1 MYEQIQILNKFKTGS
16 EKNLQSFFG
25 KNVIKNIK
33 ICDIY
38 RFNKSLGQ
46 KDYLL
51 ACELL
56 HNPISQELFSRKNI
70 HEILKK
76 FGNFSWILEI
86 GYLSGVTDNLGNTA
100 TEIVCEKLRLKQ
112 NSFKISSSQLFLI
125 STNNKSVIKK
135 IANEYSNVL
144 VNKIVL
150 KSFKEFIK
158 DKTDILEQHTN
169 GFKDRSITRSV
180 NLNLSETNLK
190 KIGKEGIK
198 DERGK
203 RRGTLGLDVQ
213 SLKAIKRYFNVKGR
227 KPKDI
232 EIETLAQTWS
242 EHCKHKIFSSK
253 IDNLKKGLFDTY
265 IKGATN
271 KIIKKRKDDFCISLF
286 SDNAGGISF
295 DKNWVVC
302 HKVETHNT
310 PSALDPFGGS
320 LTGITGVNRDCIG
333 FGKGAKP
340 ICNTYGFCF
349 SYPDSNHE
357 LYRSRNKKNKL
368 LSSRFIINGVISGV
382 RVGGNC
388 SGIPTP
394 QGFVYFDDGYSAKP
408 LVFCGTVGLIPKK
421 IKGKFAHFKK
431 ARPGDKILMI
441 GGRVGKDG
449 IHGATFSS
457 EELDTRSPVTAVQIG
472 DPITQK
478 KFSDAIIKELRDK
491 NLYNSITDNGA
502 GGLSSSVGEMAKES
516 GGFIVDLDLVPLKYP
531 GLQPWEIWI
540 SESQERMTMAV
551 STKNQKK
558 VIQLLNKR
566 GVEASVIGKFVKK
579 NKAIVRYKN
588 KEILNMDMN
597 FLHEG
602 YPRKLLK
609 SRKPLIVQTKS
620 VQIKISNHKR
630 ALLKILSSPNITSKE
645 FISSQYDHEV
655 QGTSVIKPLQGIGKV
670 FSDSTVIK
678 PLFNSDKCVGV
689 SQGIYPNYTN
699 IDAYN
704 MAACSIDTA
713 VRNLI
718 VAGCELSN
726 IALLDNFC
734 WCSPENSEKLYQLK
748 MAAKACYDLSLTF
761 ETPFISGKDSMY
773 NDFNGYDKK
782 NNKVKISIP
791 PTLLISSIGIIKSYK
806 ELLTITPQN
815 TNDFVYVIGRTGN
828 EMGGSEFAK
837 VFGLKNF
844 NVPKVYK
851 ESAKENYNNFIK
863 ANRDKLISSAISVG
877 MGGLAVA
884 LSKMSIASQKGLKI
898 NFSNINTIN
907 NNETDDNHILFSE
920 SQSRIVVTVN
930 SSKKNK
936 FESYFK
942 KNQLSLIGRVIKNKK
957 IVFTTA
963 NKDRFEIGI
972 DLLNNKYK
980 RDLFNK

>member
-1 MYEQIQILNKFKTGS
+1 MHEQIQILNKFKTGS

-516 GGFIVDLDLVPLKYP
+516 GGFIVDLDLVPLKYA

-620 VQIKISNHKR
+620 AQIKISNHKR

-704 MAACSIDTA
+704 MAACCIDTA

-718 VAGCELSN
+718 VVGCELST

-748 MAAKACYDLSLTF
+748 MASKACYDLSLTF

-773 NDFNGYDKK
+773 NDFNGYDKRNRK
-782 NNKVKISIP
+782 IKISIP
-791 PTLLISSIGIIKSYK
+791 PTLLISSIGIIKSYNN
-806 ELLTITPQN
+806 LLTIVPQAIE
-815 TNDFVYVIGRTGN
+815 DLVYIIGTTGN

-837 VFGLKNF
+837 IFDFKND
-844 NVPKVYK
+844 NVPQVYK
-851 ESAKENYNNFIK
+851 KTAKVNYINFSK
-863 ANRDKLISSAISVG
+863 ANHNKLIASAISVG
-877 MGGLAVA
+877 IGGLAIA
-884 LSKMSIASQKGLKI
+884 LSKMAIASQKGLKV
-898 NFSNINTIN
+898 NLSNINTIN
-907 NNETDDNHILFSE
+907 REIDNNHILFYE

-930 SSKKNK
+930 PSNKKK

-942 KNQLSLIGRVIKNKK
+942 KNQLSLIGKIIKSKK
-957 IVFTTA
+957 IVCMMC
-963 NKDRFEIGI
+963 NKDEFEVDISS
-972 DLLNNKYK
+972 LNNKYK
-980 RDLFNK
+980 QDLFN

>member
-1 MYEQIQILNKFKTGS
+1 MYSQIQILNKFKTGR
-16 EKNLQSFFG
+16 EKNLQLFFG
-25 KNVIKNIK
+25 KSLIKNIK

-38 RFNKSLGQ
+38 RFNRNLN
-46 KDYLL
+46 KDDYPL

-56 HNPISQELFSRKNI
+56 SNPVSQQVFSKNNT
-70 HEILKK
+70 EKILKK

-86 GYLSGVTDNLGNTA
+86 GYLPGVTDNLGNTA
-100 TEIVCEKLRLKQ
+100 TEIICEKLNFNQ
-112 NSFKISSSQLFLI
+112 NNFKIRSSQLYLLLT
-125 STNNKSVIKK
+125 SNKSIISD
-135 IANEYSNVL
+135 IAKECSNSL
-144 VNKIVL
+144 VNKITL
-150 KSFKEFIK
+150 KSFKEFVK
-158 DKTDILEQHTN
+158 GKNNLLEQHIDSLEN
-169 GFKDRSITRSV
+169 KYITKSV
-180 NLNLSETNLK
+180 NLNLSESSLK
-190 KIGKEGIK
+190 KIAKEGIK
-198 DERGK
+198 DEKGK

-213 SLKAIKRYFNVKGR
+213 SLKAIKSYFDIKGR
-227 KPKDI
+227 KPRDI

-242 EHCKHKIFSSK
+242 EHCKHKIFSSR
-253 IDNLKKGLFDTY
+253 IDNVKKGLFDTY
-265 IKGATN
+265 IKGATRE
-271 KIIKKRKDDFCISLF
+271 IIKKRKDNFCVSLF

-310 PSALDPFGGS
+310 PSALDPFGGA

-349 SYPDSNHE
+349 SNPNKDYA
-357 LYRSRNKKNKL
+357 LYRSKNKKDGL
-368 LSSRFIINGVISGV
+368 LSPRFIINGVISGV
-382 RVGGNC
+382 KVGGNC

-421 IKGKFAHFKK
+421 IKGKFTHIKK
-431 ARPGDKILMI
+431 ARPGDNILMI

-457 EELDTRSPVTAVQIG
+457 EELDTLSPVTAVQIG

-491 NLYNSITDNGA
+491 DLYNSLTDNGA

-516 GGFIVDLDLVPLKYP
+516 GGFIVELDLVPLKYP

-551 STKNQKK
+551 SSKNLKK
-558 VIQLLNKR
+558 VIHLLNKR
-566 GVEASVIGKFVKK
+566 GVEATVIGKFIKK
-579 NKAIVRYKN
+579 NKAIVRYKK
-588 KEILNMDMN
+588 KEILSMDMN

-602 YPRKLLK
+602 YPRKFLK
-609 SRKPLIVQTKS
+609 SKKPLFIQTKS
-620 VQIKISNHKR
+620 VHIKTKNYKNT
-630 ALLKILSSPNITSKE
+630 LLKILSSPNITSKE

-678 PLFNSDKCVGV
+678 PLFNSNKCIGL

-704 MAACSIDTA
+704 MAACCIDTA
-713 VRNLI
+713 IRNLI
-718 VAGCELSN
+718 VTGCDLST

-748 MAAKACYDLSLTF
+748 MAAKACYDLSLAF

-773 NDFNGYDKK
+773 NDFNGYDKRNRK
-782 NNKVKISIP
+782 IKISIP
-791 PTLLISSIGIIKSYK
+791 PTLLISSIGIIKSYNN
-806 ELLTITPQN
+806 LLTIVPQ
-815 TNDFVYVIGRTGN
+815 TVDDLVYIIGKTGN
-828 EMGGSEFAK
+828 EIGGSEFAK
-837 VFGLKNF
+837 IFAINNN
-844 NVPKVYK
+844 NVPQVYK
-851 ESAKENYNNFIK
+851 ETAKENYNCFSK
-863 ANRDKLISSAISVG
+863 ANQNKLITSAISVG
-877 MGGLAVA
+877 IGGLGIA
-884 LSKMSIASQKGLKI
+884 LSKMAIASQKGLKVSL
-898 NFSNINTIN
+898 SNINTIN
-907 NNETDDNHILFSE
+907 KKIDNNHILFSE

-930 SSKKNK
+930 PSNKRK
-936 FESYFK
+936 FENYFK
-942 KNQLSLIGRVIKNKK
+942 KNQLSLVGKIIKSKK
-957 IVFTTA
+957 IICTMH
-963 NKDRFEIGI
+963 NEDEFEVGI
-972 DLLNNKYK
+972 SSLNNKYK
-980 RDLFNK
+980 QDLFS